1 MTTEIQEGNEKIAR
15 FENLDIENDRVTDGR
30 YECHIS
36 SMRYDESWEM
46 LIPVVQ
52 KIDALWNQYDIK
64 DWRTDTDQYKYL
76 DVISLPIGTPIME
89 VWEKVVKF
97 IDWYTS
103 NTEKSNG

>member
-1 MTTEIQEGNEKIAR
+1 MTTEILEGNEKIAL
-15 FENLDIENDRVTDGR
+15 FMDLDIENGQVTDGR

-52 KIDALWNQYDIK
+52 KIDALWMQYDIG
-64 DWRTDTDQYKYL
+64 DWRTDGDQYRYL

-89 VWEKVVKF
+89 VWEKVVRF
-97 IDWYTS
+97 IDWY
-103 NTEKSNG
+103 NQKSNG